1 MYQPEDAM
9 EIPAEL
15 AFIFSK
21 MDGVFLRKMFIL
33 LLLSVI
39 SDIYMT
45 AALGTIWK
53 VGSYRRQNIFLIS
66 YVCFRRTFS

>member
-39 SDIYMT
+39 SDIYDC
-45 AALGTIWK
+45 
-53 VGSYRRQNIFLIS
+53 
-66 YVCFRRTFS
+66 CFRHHLESGKLP